1 MCTGEIMRFFCPEA
15 ITQNRL
21 CPHYNPDGPT
31 PVYRTSWVPSK
42 FVCCGNHHGQCTQC
56 PVLHLPGNVQT
67 FDVYTV
73 ICYDCDARLKRGVE
87 AEMEATADISEGE
100 SSHTDAG
107 DESDEES
114 DEESDVAS
122 DAADERADE
131 EPYEEADQ
139 EADQEAGEEADEEAS
154 TEVDICDCANCRRS
168 AAAETAEPCQPG
180 FSITIT
186 VKFN

>member
-1 MCTGEIMRFFCPEA
+1 MGGGPRINNQPDTDCHRAQAKRGHDDQANEQPPRKGGIGLSQGEIEDDRHDETDA
-15 ITQNRL
+15 GQEGR
-21 CPHYNPDGPT
+21 DQ
-31 PVYRTSWVPSK
+31 
-42 FVCCGNHHGQCTQC
+42 CGK
-56 PVLHLPGNVQT
+56 
-67 FDVYTV
+67 
-73 ICYDCDARLKRGVE
+73 DAQKYIH
-87 AEMEATADISEGE
+87 A
-100 SSHTDAG
+100 TDAG

-154 TEVDICDCANCRRS
+154 TEVDICDCPNCRRS